1 MKIFRSAEVAAH
13 AGDPK
18 TFTGAVVRA
27 TLASDSGDSGDSGDR
42 AGTPVNV
49 YRVEFAP
56 GARTHWHTH
65 DGPQWLFVV
74 EGHIR
79 VQKLGEP
86 AAEVAAG
93 DAVVIQPGEKHW
105 HGATPNERGV
115 HLAVN
120 VKAVTSWLE
129 PVTDAEYDRSVRL

>member
-1 MKIFRSAEVAAH
+1 MKIFRAAEIASEG
-13 AGDPK
+13 GDPK
-18 TFTGAVVRA
+18 TFTGDVIRT
-27 TLASDSGDSGDSGDR
+27 TLAGDS

-49 YRVEFAP
+49 YRVEFEA

-65 DGPQWLFVV
+65 TGPQWLLIVD
-74 EGHIR
+74 GRIR

-86 AAEVAAG
+86 PTEVVRG

-105 HGATPNERGV
+105 HGAAARERGA

-120 VKAVTSWLE
+120 VNASTNWME
-129 PVTDAEYDRSVRL
+129 PVTDEEYGVLK

>member
-1 MKIFRSAEVAAH
+1 VKIFRAAETVTQG
-13 AGDPK
+13 GDPK
-18 TFTGAVVRA
+18 TFTGEVIRS
-27 TLASDSGDSGDSGDR
+27 TLASDN

-56 GARTHWHTH
+56 GTRTHWHTH

-74 EGHIR
+74 EGRIR

-86 AAEVAAG
+86 VTEVIAG

-105 HGATPNERGV
+105 HGAAELERGV

-120 VKAVTSWLE
+120 VNAKTTWME
-129 PVTDAEYDRSVRL
+129 PVTDDEYTLG

>member
-1 MKIFRSAEVAAH
+1 MKIFRAAQIASQ
-13 AGDPK
+13 AGDVQ
-18 TFTGAVVRA
+18 TFTGDVTRT
-27 TLASDSGDSGDSGDR
+27 TLASDK

-56 GARTHWHTH
+56 KARTHWHSH

-74 EGHIR
+74 EGRIR
-79 VQKLGEP
+79 IQKLGEP
-86 AAEVAAG
+86 ATDVVAG

-105 HGATPNERGV
+105 HGATPSSRGI

-120 VKAVTSWLE
+120 VNAATQWME
-129 PVTDAEYDRSVRL
+129 PVTDEQYGA

>member
-1 MKIFRSAEVAAH
+1 MKIYRAALTEQQG
-13 AGDPK
+13 GDSK
-18 TFTGAVVRA
+18 TFTGEVVRA
-27 TLASDSGDSGDSGDR
+27 TVGGDT

-65 DGPQWLFVV
+65 SGPQWLFVV
-74 EGHIR
+74 EGRIR
-79 VQKLGEP
+79 VQILGEP
-86 AAEVAAG
+86 AVEVVKG

-105 HGATPNERGV
+105 HGAAAKDAGA

-120 VKAVTSWLE
+120 VNATTSWME
-129 PVTDAEYDRSVRL
+129 PVTDQQYSSAKV

>member
-1 MKIFRSAEVAAH
+1 MKIFRSAQIPSE
-13 AGDPK
+13 AGDVK
-18 TFTGAVVRA
+18 TFTGDVIRM
-27 TLASDSGDSGDSGDR
+27 TLASDK

-74 EGHIR
+74 DGRIR
-79 VQKLGEP
+79 IQKLGEP
-86 AAEVAAG
+86 AMEVVAG

-105 HGATPNERGV
+105 HGATPTARGA

-120 VKAVTSWLE
+120 VDTATQWLE
-129 PVTDAEYDRSVRL
+129 PVTDEQYRT

>member
-1 MKIFRSAEVAAH
+1 MKIFRAAH
-13 AGDPK
+13 IPSESGDPR
-18 TFTGAVVRA
+18 TFTGDVVRT
-27 TLASDSGDSGDSGDR
+27 TLAGDT
-42 AGTPVNV
+42 AGTKVNV

-56 GARTHWHTH
+56 GARTHWHAH

-74 EGHIR
+74 EGRIR

-86 AAEVAAG
+86 ATEVVAG

-105 HGATPNERGV
+105 HGATPGERGA

-120 VKAVTSWLE
+120 VNASTSWME
-129 PVTDAEYDRSVRL
+129 AVTDAQYRG

>member
-1 MKIFRSAEVAAH
+1 MKIFRAAQIPSES
-13 AGDPK
+13 GDTK
-18 TFTGAVVRA
+18 TFTGRVVRT
-27 TLASDSGDSGDSGDR
+27 TLASDT

-74 EGHIR
+74 DGRIR

-86 AAEVAAG
+86 AADIVKG
-93 DAVVIQPGEKHW
+93 DAVVIQPGETHW
-105 HGATPNERGV
+105 HGATPSERGV

-120 VKAVTSWLE
+120 VKAATTWLE
-129 PVTDAEYDRSVRL
+129 PVTDGQYGVLN